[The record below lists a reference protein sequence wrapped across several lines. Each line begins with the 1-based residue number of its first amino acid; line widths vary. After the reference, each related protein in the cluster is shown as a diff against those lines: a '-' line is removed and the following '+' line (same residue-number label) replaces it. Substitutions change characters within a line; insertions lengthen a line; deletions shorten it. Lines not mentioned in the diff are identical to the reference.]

1 MTKRPITA
9 LMKPRNFPQFRPG
22 IHLQG
27 APVCRP
33 IRPANL
39 QVSTNPQTMRLYPV
53 AKWVRAPSSLT
64 PTAATVPTVRDI
76 SP

>member
-9 LMKPRNFPQFRPG
+9 LMKPRISPQLRSG
-22 IHLQG
+22 GHLQS

-39 QVSTNPQTMRLYPV
+39 QVSINPQAMRLNPV

-64 PTAATVPTVRDI
+64 PAADTAPTVRHL